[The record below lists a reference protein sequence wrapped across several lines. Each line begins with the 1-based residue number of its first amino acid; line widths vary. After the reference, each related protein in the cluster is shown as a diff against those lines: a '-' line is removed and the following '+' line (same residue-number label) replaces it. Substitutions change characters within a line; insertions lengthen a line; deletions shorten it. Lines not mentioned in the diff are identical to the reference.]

1 MIIRQVVRHPL
12 ALQLLPHQ
20 QFRMR
25 VRRWES
31 SIPTA
36 PKPFGSS
43 QLWPV
48 AKVFL
53 YGSFVYML
61 LHWAWW
67 KLESDEL
74 YDRLSGR
81 VKELETEL
89 ARTIDERNRSLVAR
103 PNESPTE
110 ENKTSLK
117 STLRKLWPWK

>member
-1 MIIRQVVRHPL
+1 
-12 ALQLLPHQ
+12 
-20 QFRMR
+20 MR

-31 SIPTA
+31 SIASA

-53 YGSFVYML
+53 YGSFMYML
-61 LHWAWW
+61 LHWLWW

-89 ARTIDERNRSLVAR
+89 ARTIEERNKSLVAER
-103 PNESPTE
+103 DVSPTE
-110 ENKTSLK
+110 ENK